1 MSRHSTNSPPGNGV
15 KSAQRTLDVL
25 EILAHSERAL
35 SHAELAS
42 RAAVPKSSLTQ
53 LLRTLQA
60 RDYVE
65 SMGPNGPYR
74 LGASAVNLIRHGQDI
89 QRLVASARPHMERL
103 ALGTRYSAG
112 LNILRGDIVE
122 RILGVTADEASGY
135 AMHEGVRAPLYA
147 SSSGK
152 LFLAHMKS
160 EDMTSYLDRVQLRPI
175 TSRSL
180 KSASELRRQIRL
192 AREEGVAYSRD
203 EFTRG
208 IVGASVPVVSAH
220 GRMIASLGLAVP
232 SAEFDAQKDT
242 VLTHLRKAAHGI
254 STQLSAARTAP

>member
-1 MSRHSTNSPPGNGV
+1 MPRDPTNAPAADSGV
-15 KSAQRTLDVL
+15 KSAHRTLDLL
-25 EILAHSERAL
+25 ELLANTERAL

-60 RDYVE
+60 RGYIE
-65 SMGPNGPYR
+65 CLGPSGPYR
-74 LGASAVNLIRHGQDI
+74 LGASAVNLVRHGLNI
-89 QRLVASARPHMERL
+89 QRLVAGARPHMERL
-103 ALGTRYSAG
+103 ALDARHSCG
-112 LNILRGDIVE
+112 LNILRGDTVE
-122 RILGVTADEASGY
+122 RVLGVTAADAGGY

-152 LFLAHMKS
+152 LFLAHMKD
-160 EDMTSYLDRVQLRPI
+160 EDLASYLARVQLRPI

-180 KSASELRRQIRL
+180 RSSGELRRQIRL

-208 IVGASVPVVSAH
+208 IVGLSVPVLSAH
-220 GRMIASLGLAVP
+220 GRMTASLGLAVP
-232 SAEFDAQKDT
+232 SAAFDDQKDAA
-242 VLTHLRKAAHGI
+242 LKHLRKAARDMAAD
-254 STQLSAARTAP
+254 LSGA

>member
-1 MSRHSTNSPPGNGV
+1 M
-15 KSAQRTLDVL
+15 KSAHRTLDVL
-25 EILAHSERAL
+25 EILAHSERPL

-42 RAAVPKSSLTQ
+42 RAGVPKSSLTQ
-53 LLRTLQA
+53 LLRTLQT
-60 RDYVE
+60 RVYIE

-89 QRLVASARPHMERL
+89 QRLVVGARPHMDRL
-103 ALGTRYSAG
+103 ALETRYSAG

-122 RILGVTADEASGY
+122 RILGVTAAEATGY

-175 TSRSL
+175 TSHSL
-180 KSASELRRQIRL
+180 KSSSELRRQIWL

-208 IVGASVPVVSAH
+208 IVGVSVPVVSTH
-220 GRMIASLGLAVP
+220 GRMMASLGLAVP
-232 SAEFDAQKDT
+232 SAEFDAEKDN
-242 VLTHLRKAAHGI
+242 VLTHLRKSAHDI
-254 STQLSAARTAP
+254 SNQLSVARTTP